1 MSGAAAGAAAAAAA
15 AQIAM
20 AVKASGTIV
29 TVEPEAFLAVL
40 GRQKEPLV
48 VHATTRLARKRYHYL
63 VSYKG
68 LAFVTKSATALV
80 LPKGAEV
87 VLADKIWVP

>member
-1 MSGAAAGAAAAAAA
+1 MSGAAGGAAAAAA

-29 TVEPEAFLAVL
+29 QVEPEAFLDVL
-40 GRQKEPLV
+40 ARQKAPLV

-63 VSYKG
+63 TSYKG
-68 LAFVTKSATALV
+68 LAFFTKSPTELP

-87 VLADKIWVP
+87 VLSGKIWVP